1 MSAKRY
7 TAYGLSIRSEIA
19 LPLPPAPRSGAQ
31 VSIRMGTV
39 PETLGGSRT
48 GRRVWQAAPG
58 AFLMAVD
65 GVARYLVREG
75 REITVEPAPGGG
87 EAVAPILLGSVLA
100 ACLKQ
105 RGILTL
111 HASAIATDAGAVL
124 FSGHS
129 GRGKSTLLAALV
141 QRGYPMLCDDVA
153 GIAPEGGDRPLALPA
168 YPRLRLWGDAVEAL
182 GWNGRPL
189 GRVRE
194 GMDKFLAPVERFGKA
209 PLPVR
214 AVFVL
219 RFHGRGDIEIEP
231 AAPAL
236 AFKCLLRR
244 VYRRRYARGL
254 GRAPEQFRAV
264 AELAR
269 RAPVTLISNPVAA
282 IHPAA
287 IEALASRV
295 EDCLSGGR
303 GAARATAAA
312 SGGAGAGAVPGRGGP
327 GDSASG
333 PSARPLRHRGQHGPG
348 GAGAGPIVWLASYPK
363 SGNTWLRALLTNFLN
378 GGEPACINALLGGP
392 AAILREEFDERLG
405 LSSSDLAPEE
415 ILRYRSRLH
424 ELLGAD
430 SPHRSFVKVH
440 DACLRTAGGA
450 LLFPPGATYGAV
462 YLVRNPLDVAVSC
475 AHHWDW
481 PIGRAVAELCR
492 PDAALSQQA
501 RGIHHVLPQPLLD
514 WSGHVASWLEQR
526 ELPVHVVRYEDLLAD
541 PEAAFA
547 GILRFTGLD
556 PDAGRVARA
565 VAHSRIE
572 RLRAQEE
579 RSGFE
584 EKPLAC
590 RSFFRAGRAGTWR
603 DALAPEQVRA
613 LTAAH
618 AGAMDRFGY
627 LAGAEAFLK
636 QCAREGRPPCRDS
649 QE

>member
-7 TAYGLSIRSEIA
+7 AAYGLSIRSEIA
-19 LPLPPAPRSGAQ
+19 LPLPPAPQSGAQ
-31 VSIRMGTV
+31 VNIRMGTV

-87 EAVAPILLGSVLA
+87 EAVAPFLLGSVLA

-168 YPRLRLWGDAVEAL
+168 YPCLRLWGDAVEAL

-189 GRVRE
+189 RRVRE

-287 IEALASRV
+287 IEALASCV

-303 GAARATAAA
+303 GAAARGRPRRAPRRRRPPARPTAAA
-312 SGGAGAGAVPGRGGP
+312 TPGAP
-327 GDSASG
+327 
-333 PSARPLRHRGQHGPG
+333 HG

-378 GGEPACINALLGGP
+378 GGEPACINALLGGS
-392 AAILREEFDERLG
+392 ATILREEFDERLG
-405 LSSSDLAPEE
+405 LSSSDLHPEE
-415 ILRYRSRLH
+415 ILRHRSRLH

-430 SPHRSFVKVH
+430 LPHRSFVKVH
-440 DACLRTAGGA
+440 DACLRTAGGT

-627 LAGAEAFLK
+627 LAGAEAFL
-636 QCAREGRPPCRDS
+636 AMRT
-649 QE
+649 